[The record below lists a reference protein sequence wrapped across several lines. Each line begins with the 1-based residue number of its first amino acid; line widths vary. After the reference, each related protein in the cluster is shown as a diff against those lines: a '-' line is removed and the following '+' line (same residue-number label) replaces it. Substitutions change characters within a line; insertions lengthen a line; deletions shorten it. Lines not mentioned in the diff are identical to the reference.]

1 MNDDELAPHV
11 SDAIKHVAPATSA
24 QRDEHIAAALAE
36 ISPVSSRSRTK
47 WLSAAA
53 AIVVL
58 LIGGNALYASLGPS
72 ENTPAEIA
80 MSEQT
85 SSQPSATSKGT
96 IVGPTNGTDK
106 GFSSGSS
113 CGADLTGYTIV
124 GTYTSLGSVHEVW
137 SSTKNL
143 VVIDQT
149 SCALLGSFTHPVV
162 VANEKT
168 CDGFFSTTDTQW
180 VGAYSVTGATLTL
193 IAAINELQI
202 RDGSCE
208 VIASYPLPTQP

>member
-1 MNDDELAPHV
+1 MNDDELAPHI

-58 LIGGNALYASLGPS
+58 LIGGNALYTSLAPS
-72 ENTPAEIA
+72 ENTPTEIA

-85 SSQPSATSKGT
+85 SSQPSATSKGS
-96 IVGPTNGTDK
+96 V
-106 GFSSGSS
+106 

-124 GTYTSLGSVHEVW
+124 GTYTSSGSVHEVW

-193 IAAINELQI
+193 IAATNELQI

>member
-1 MNDDELAPHV
+1 MNDDELAPHI
-11 SDAIKHVAPATSA
+11 SDAIKHVAPAASA

-58 LIGGNALYASLGPS
+58 LIGGNALYASLAPS
-72 ENTPAEIA
+72 ENTPTEIA

-85 SSQPSATSKGT
+85 SSQPSATSKGS
-96 IVGPTNGTDK
+96 V
-106 GFSSGSS
+106 

-124 GTYTSLGSVHEVW
+124 GTYTSSGSVHEVW

-193 IAAINELQI
+193 IAATNELQI

>member
-1 MNDDELAPHV
+1 MNDDDLAPHI
-11 SDAIKHVAPATSA
+11 SDAIKQVVPATSA

-36 ISPVSSRSRTK
+36 LSPASSRTRTK

-58 LIGGNALYASLGPS
+58 LIGGNALYASLAPS
-72 ENTPAEIA
+72 ENAPTEIA
-80 MSEQT
+80 MTDQT
-85 SSQPSATSKGT
+85 SPLSATTKGT
-96 IVGPTNGTDK
+96 TLSPTNATDK

-124 GTYTSLGSVHEVW
+124 GTYTASGSVQEVW
-137 SSTKNL
+137 SSSQNL

-149 SCALLGSFTHPVV
+149 SCALLGTFTHPVI
-162 VANEKT
+162 VASDNG
-168 CDGFFSTTDTQW
+168 CAGFALGAGNQG
-180 VGAYSVTGATLTL
+180 VGTYSVAGTDLTL
-193 IAAINELQI
+193 VATPTELQI
-202 RDGSCE
+202 HGGYGCE